1 MTKTPKSKRSDKP
14 ELSVRKMVAPQPI
27 AASEFDLAERILARL
42 VALAFVRDHPEL
54 FATGAKSSLGLSVEA
69 VSVGRSNII

>member
-1 MTKTPKSKRSDKP
+1 MTKTPKSKRSDK
-14 ELSVRKMVAPQPI
+14 LSVRKMVAPQPI